1 MAGFVMTVVKDV
13 ATKTGLLKDNFM
25 NTRLTIKELR
35 ICFNLLSIFVVFYS
49 SGCATGPLR
58 YKMLGHYKYATTE
71 FPSRV
76 SLPVKPLAITG
87 GLITDGTIVIADTVV
102 IPIVALPLAIKG
114 AVFGPEPDFKNYT
127 NEDVGETLLRLTTF
141 PVYFPWGY
149 VLLCYFQ
156 SYAPS
161 EKQYY
166 KMFYPAFYGEES
178 SVFLDKKTTV
188 IKPDVKK

>member
-1 MAGFVMTVVKDV
+1 
-13 ATKTGLLKDNFM
+13 M
-25 NTRLTIKELR
+25 NTRKASKVLGGCL
-35 ICFNLLSIFVVFYS
+35 FQLLIFIVFCA

-58 YKMLGHYKYATTE
+58 YKTLGHYKYATAE
-71 FPSRV
+71 FSSRV

-87 GLITDGTIVIADTVV
+87 GLVTDGTIMIADTVV
-102 IPIVALPLAIKG
+102 IPIVALPLAMKG
-114 AVFGPEPDFKNYT
+114 AVFGPEPDFKKYT
-127 NEDVGETLLRLTTF
+127 NEDVGDTLLRLAIF

-166 KMFYPAFYGEES
+166 KMFYPGFYGEES
-178 SVFLDKKTTV
+178 SLFLNKEPKL
-188 IKPDVKK
+188 

>member
-1 MAGFVMTVVKDV
+1 MAGFVVTVVKDV

-25 NTRLTIKELR
+25 NTRKANKNLA
-35 ICFNLLSIFVVFYS
+35 ICFCLFSTIVVFCS

-58 YKMLGHYKYATTE
+58 YKILGHYKYATAE

-87 GLITDGTIVIADTVV
+87 GLVTDGTIVIADTVV

-127 NEDVGETLLRLTTF
+127 SKDVGETLIRLTTF

-166 KMFYPAFYGEES
+166 KMFYPGFYGEES
-178 SVFLDKKTTV
+178 SLYLDKRR
-188 IKPDVKK
+188 